1 MKNGSHLI
9 LEVEWQDTQEDRT
22 KWEFLDEWI
31 RAVNTQSGFGKW
43 QWGVA
48 RQPGD
53 VEEILE
59 KAGH

>member
-1 MKNGSHLI
+1 MTRIIRIELC
-9 LEVEWQDTQEDRT
+9 
-22 KWEFLDEWI
+22 DEWI